1 MPKQARISACFI
13 IGLPVVFTHFRYKHW
28 FILLHRYL
36 GLTSALFL
44 LVAGLT
50 GSLLAYHDE
59 IDQWL
64 NPQLF
69 YTAQQGDQFLE
80 PSTLF
85 LAARRYASSIG
96 ARFATMPLNTQP
108 GRSLT
113 LWINHQG
120 QFKQLFINPYNAD
133 IIGLR
138 DPDNLSDSW
147 RNLMGFVLKLHYTL
161 WMPGNW
167 GFWLLGMIALL
178 WTLNC
183 FVALAVSFPV
193 LKVFDIKLLLKRW
206 QQNLS
211 MRWHSRGFAFHFL
224 LHRAAGLWLWGLLL
238 IFAWSSVA
246 FNLRDVYQPV
256 TYTMLGEPPATPAA
270 GHQLAEMKMYK
281 ALMFARQHARDL
293 SEEYQLE
300 LGIEGSIRYSEFS
313 NSYIYRFN
321 SSRDLDPQ
329 LTRSRLTL
337 DASSGELLG
346 VFWPSEQHAATTTTQ
361 WLYALHMAEVFGWPY
376 QLLVCLLG
384 LMVAYFSY
392 SGVLI
397 WWKKQSKKGGLKR
410 NNKKANTH
418 PIKQ

>member
-1 MPKQARISACFI
+1 M
-13 IGLPVVFTHFRYKHW
+13 FTHFRYKQW

-69 YTAQQGDQFLE
+69 YTAEQGNEFLE
-80 PSTLF
+80 PSALF
-85 LAARRYASSIG
+85 LAARRYATSLD
-96 ARFATMPLNTQP
+96 ARFATMPLYTQP
-108 GRSLT
+108 GRSLQF
-113 LWINHQG
+113 WVNHNG
-120 QFKQLFINPYNAD
+120 QFKQLFINPYSAD

-138 DPDNLSDSW
+138 DPDDLGESW

-161 WMPGNW
+161 WMPDNW

-193 LKVFDIKLLLKRW
+193 LKVFNIKLLLKRW

-211 MRWHSRGFAFHFL
+211 MRWHSRDFAFHFL
-224 LHRAAGLWLWGLLL
+224 LHRAAGLWLWGLML

-256 TYTMLGEPPATPAA
+256 TYALLGQPAVEAAVAQQRPA
-270 GHQLAEMKMYK
+270 MKMYQ
-281 ALMFARQHARDL
+281 ALAFARQHAREL
-293 SEEYQLE
+293 SAQHNLS
-300 LGIEGSIRYSEFS
+300 LGAEGSIRYSQHT
-313 NSYIYRFN
+313 NTYIYRFH
-321 SSRDLDPQ
+321 SSRDLSPA
-329 LTRSRLTL
+329 LTRSRLTM
-337 DASSGELLG
+337 DASNGELLG
-346 VFWPSEQHAATTTTQ
+346 VFWPSGQYSATTVTQ

-397 WWKKQSKKGGLKR
+397 WWHKR
-410 NNKKANTH
+410 NTSRHTNRNTRVKNK
-418 PIKQ
+418 